1 MGKGIPAELSKTL
14 NKQNLTIMKKTIM
27 ILLAMASAVTAS
39 ESDLLWTVDFT
50 GGSYAIT
57 TGSAWT
63 GDAYNP
69 GTGWGSQDF
78 DTTPGALTSD
88 GDKKIALEGSSP
100 GVSLSSEFTLTMNVN
115 LTGTGGND
123 TSDTSYWLVSLH
135 QTQTSWF
142 IGAQYDTTT
151 QQVVVGNAN
160 HTLTNVVSY
169 GTYALSDIKTI
180 TLTMAGAQDALGLF
194 TIYVNDTKAAEAN
207 VAAGDRHDHSAF
219 SNGVAF
225 LNKMG
230 EHDGVAGSITS
241 ASLYKGVLIP
251 EPTTATLSLL
261 ALAGLAA
268 RRRRASR

>member
-1 MGKGIPAELSKTL
+1 M
-14 NKQNLTIMKKTIM
+14 MM
-27 ILLAMASAVTAS
+27 LLALAGAVAAS

-57 TGSAWT
+57 TGDAWT
-63 GDAYNP
+63 GGAYSPSTN
-69 GTGWGSQDF
+69 WGSQDF
-78 DTTPGALTSD
+78 DTTPGALTAD
-88 GDKKIALEGSSP
+88 GDKKVALEGANP
-100 GVSLSSEFTLTMNVN
+100 GVGLSSEFTLTMNVN

-123 TSDTSYWLVSLH
+123 ESDTAYWIASLN

-160 HTLTNVVSY
+160 HTLTNVTSY

-180 TLTMAGAQDALGLF
+180 TLTMAGAQDAVGTF
-194 TIYVNDTKAAEAN
+194 TIYVNGTKAAEAN
-207 VAAGDRHDHSAF
+207 VAAGDRHNRSGF
-219 SNGVAF
+219 NNGVVF
-225 LNKMG
+225 MNKMG

-241 ASLYKGVLIP
+241 ASLYSGVHTPVVP
-251 EPTTATLSLL
+251 EPATATLSLL

-268 RRRRASR
+268 RRRR